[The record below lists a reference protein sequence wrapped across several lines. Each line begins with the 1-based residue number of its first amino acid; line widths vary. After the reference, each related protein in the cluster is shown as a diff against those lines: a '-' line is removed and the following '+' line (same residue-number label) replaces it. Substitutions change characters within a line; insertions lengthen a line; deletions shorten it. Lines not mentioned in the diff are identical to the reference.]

1 MKEFRVYKYPIEA
14 RMTSIEVPDD
24 SRVLSVA
31 NQHERA
37 VVYIAVGTSTRKTK
51 ITVYA
56 TVTGC
61 DNTGFEG
68 FEFLGTLL
76 FQGGSYVAHY
86 FYRRDAYSYSRK

>member
-1 MKEFRVYKYPIEA
+1 MKEFKVYKYPIEA

-31 NQHERA
+31 NQYERA
-37 VVYIAVGTSTRKTK
+37 VVYIAVGTSPRTTK
-51 ITVYA
+51 ITVFA
-56 TVTGC
+56 TVTGY

-86 FYRRDAYSYSRK
+86 FYRRDA

>member
-1 MKEFRVYKYPIEA
+1 MKEFKVYKYPIEA

-31 NQHERA
+31 NQYERA
-37 VVYIAVGTSTRKTK
+37 VVYIAVGTSPRTTK
-51 ITVYA
+51 ITVFA
-56 TVTGC
+56 TVTGY

-86 FYRRDAYSYSRK
+86 FYRRDD

>member
-37 VVYIAVGTSTRKTK
+37 VVYIGVGTSTRKTK

-86 FYRRDAYSYSRK
+86 FYRRDA

>member
-1 MKEFRVYKYPIEA
+1 MKEFKVYKYPIEA

-31 NQHERA
+31 NQYERA
-37 VVYIAVGTSTRKTK
+37 VVYIAVGTSPRTMK
-51 ITVYA
+51 ITVFA
-56 TVTGC
+56 TVTGY

-86 FYRRDAYSYSRK
+86 FYRRDD